1 MLVESFDLCSRYC
14 LPFGRYIRSL
24 LGLLVPTVQS
34 VDVVDVRFPTSLD
47 RDGSD
52 AMNKDGDYSAAYVLL
67 STDDSELGGFG
78 LTFTI
83 GRGNELC
90 VAAARRQAALLVG
103 MDVDVMA
110 ADMGAVYRA
119 LTDDSQLR
127 WLGPEKGVVHLS
139 LAAVLNAAWDLVARR
154 AGVPLWRLLA
164 GMSAQQLAGVADLR
178 YVSDVLTRAE
188 AESMLA
194 ALEPTRAERIALLD
208 REGYPCYTTSPGWL
222 GYTDEKL
229 ARLCKEA
236 VAAGFSYIKLKVGA
250 NLEDD
255 RRRCAI
261 ARDILGPDRH
271 LMIDANQM
279 WDVDE
284 AIEWVNALADFKPL
298 WVEEPTSPDDILG
311 HAAIRAAVRP
321 VGVATGEHAH
331 NRVMFKQFLQAGA
344 IDYAQIDSCRLAS
357 VNEIITVL
365 LMAAKFGIPVCP
377 HAGGVGLC
385 ELVQHLSI
393 FDYVAVSGSLNGR
406 VTEYVDHLH
415 EHFTDPC
422 VVKNAAYVLPTAPGY
437 SSRMD
442 AGSVKTYRYPDGVYW
457 SQQLA
462 AT

>member
-1 MLVESFDLCSRYC
+1 
-14 LPFGRYIRSL
+14 
-24 LGLLVPTVQS
+24 
-34 VDVVDVRFPTSLD
+34 
-47 RDGSD
+47 
-52 AMNKDGDYSAAYVLL
+52 MNKDGDYSAAYVLL

-164 GMSAQQLAGVADLR
+164 GMSAQQLAAVADLR

-229 ARLCKEA
+229 ERLCKEA

-250 NLEDD
+250 NLADD

-279 WDVDE
+279 WDVAE

-311 HAAIRAAVRP
+311 HAAIRAAVRADRGRYRRTRSQQGDVQTVP
-321 VGVATGEHAH
+321 ASRGDRLRTD
-331 NRVMFKQFLQAGA
+331 RLLQAGQCQRDHHGA
-344 IDYAQIDSCRLAS
+344 LDGRQVRRPGLPARGRCGALRACSAPVDLRLHRSFRAAWTGAS
-357 VNEIITVL
+357 RSTSTTSTNT
-365 LMAAKFGIPVCP
+365 
-377 HAGGVGLC
+377 
-385 ELVQHLSI
+385 
-393 FDYVAVSGSLNGR
+393 
-406 VTEYVDHLH
+406 
-415 EHFTDPC
+415 
-422 VVKNAAYVLPTAPGY
+422 
-437 SSRMD
+437 SRTR
-442 AGSVKTYRYPDGVYW
+442 AS
-457 SQQLA
+457 
-462 AT
+462 